1 MGGGGALARLWRVR
15 GATYAGA
22 MQGMSLPRALALA
35 AAALLACA
43 GAAAADDPT
52 RVAVFDFELID
63 TSLEGEMMGPQATE
77 TERLGRLGERLREA
91 VAGADGF
98 EVVPIAPVAE
108 EARARNLQ
116 GCGGCDRELAERL
129 GADWAVTGTVQKVS
143 NLILN
148 VNLYVR
154 EVDSGETVQ
163 TMSADIRGNTDES
176 WQRGLDWLIRN
187 RLDLDG

>member
-1 MGGGGALARLWRVR
+1 MLGPMTPPSPRRRAPLAGLV
-15 GATYAGA
+15 AG
-22 MQGMSLPRALALA
+22 LLALG
-35 AAALLACA
+35 A
-43 GAAAADDPT
+43 GAAVAEPV

-63 TSLEGEMMGPQATE
+63 TSLEGEMMGPQAAE
-77 TERLGRLGERLREA
+77 AERLGRLGERLREA
-91 VAGADGF
+91 VASAPGF

-108 EARARNLQ
+108 EARARRLQ
-116 GCGGCDRELAERL
+116 GCGGCDRDLAERL

-154 EVDSGETVQ
+154 EVEGGETIQ

-176 WQRGLDWLIRN
+176 WSRGLDWLIEN